1 MREYRFVF
9 VSWFAVAC
17 LLNIAGFV
25 SCASATIMV
34 KPQLLPDNT
43 VDVSAF
49 RSLQEANNAK
59 VATGR
64 ILTVTAAVTVS
75 TDTVID
81 KTLRFS
87 GARITVAPEVKLTI
101 YKPIEAGEYQLF
113 DFDTTKPVPV
123 IRLSGNGEWRTS
135 WFLGA
140 SGFDSDKGRNSR
152 TLQMMFDS
160 IGNGTILFDG
170 GYTIDTPVTLRT
182 LVSIR
187 GNGKNG
193 KAGLSLAK
201 GANCALFT
209 TKSGTIV
216 GRITISDMY
225 FCGSRPTNLTGGC
238 AFDLRGYL
246 TLCEIRNCWFFE
258 FRDTAVK
265 LASAGSLSLNNV
277 DAHFNDC
284 GVSIESGAGISITGC
299 NIENNYRVGLK
310 MTAVNGFSVSGS
322 YFEGNP
328 GITPPTTTCEAQIL
342 LSNCS
347 CGVIQGSYFVNFGAT
362 GVKLI
367 NRSNTIRVE
376 QCWFQW
382 ANGVAVQQDKTCYQ
396 ITAANNRDIGKDG
409 KPTGS

>member
-1 MREYRFVF
+1 MRKNRFVY
-9 VSWFAVAC
+9 VSWLAFAF
-17 LLNIAGFV
+17 LLNIGGFV
-25 SCASATIMV
+25 SCASAIIMV

-59 VATGR
+59 EATGR

-113 DFDTTKPVPV
+113 DFDTTQTLP
-123 IRLSGNGEWRTS
+123 IINLAGNGDWRTS

-140 SGFDSDKGRNSR
+140 SGSDSDKGRNSR
-152 TLQMMFDS
+152 TLQMMFDT

-170 GYTIDTPVTLRT
+170 GYSIDTPVTLRT

-193 KAGLSLAK
+193 KAGLCLAK

-209 TKSGTIV
+209 TQSGTIV

-225 FCGSRPTNLTGGC
+225 FSGSREMNLTGGC
-238 AFDLRGYL
+238 ALDLRGYL
-246 TLCEIRNCWFFE
+246 QNSEIRNCWFYN

-265 LASAGSLSLNNV
+265 LASAGSLSLINV

-310 MTAVNGFSVSGS
+310 MNAVNGFSVSGS

-328 GITPPTTTCEAQIL
+328 GVIPPTTACEAQIL

-347 CGVIQGSYFVNFGAT
+347 CGVIQGSYFVNFGT
-362 GVKLI
+362 SGVKLI
-367 NRSNTIRVE
+367 DRSNTIRVE

-382 ANGVAVQQDKTCYQ
+382 ANGVAVLQDKTCYQ
-396 ITAANNRDIGKDG
+396 IIAANNRDIGKDG
-409 KPTGS
+409 KPTGL